1 MLLVC
6 YTSIHQNIATGIEI
20 LRRLKNVL
28 LIWIKFLY
36 VRKKMSGAQ
45 TMCSAS
51 ITQTVGTLRGQQ
63 MQEPCK
69 EIE

>member
-1 MLLVC
+1 MFLL
-6 YTSIHQNIATGIEI
+6 S
-20 LRRLKNVL
+20 
-28 LIWIKFLY
+28 WIKLLC

-69 EIE
+69 EIEYFFVSYQNTPRTDQQV